1 MSEQISQR
9 EFRNESGRIMRA
21 VRGGETFVV
30 TSNGEPIAEL
40 VPLSRSH
47 FVPAASALATFRGA
61 AKVDYSRLRADLD
74 RTIDSEFIPS

>member
-1 MSEQISQR
+1 
-9 EFRNESGRIMRA
+9 MRA